1 MGLARPDTTPGV
13 GSGMLSRVSPWAR
26 AGAGLLLV
34 CLAASCSGQATS
46 SDEAQTDTLRV
57 VAASSLRFVLPDVL
71 SELRRQRPGL
81 DVEVS
86 YTSSGQAFAQLSQ
99 GAPFDLFL
107 SANRQFPERLVESGV
122 ASRESLFVY
131 ARGQLALY
139 AKRDLGLASTGVE
152 GLGAASISH
161 IAIANPEHA
170 PYGRAAIASLRSL
183 GVFDAV
189 EAKLVRG
196 ESVGQAANLVA
207 GGAADV
213 GIIALSLT
221 RAPSM
226 RGGYV
231 LKLPV
236 ESYPALWQAGVVIQ
250 ASPHRAAA
258 RELRALLLSARGQ
271 STLSRWGLL
280 PAPEG

>member
-1 MGLARPDTTPGV
+1 
-13 GSGMLSRVSPWAR
+13 MLCRVSHSALV
-26 AGAGLLLV
+26 GAGLLLA
-34 CLAASCSGQATS
+34 CLMASCGGQETS
-46 SDEAQTDTLRV
+46 SGEAQTDTLRV
-57 VAASSLRFVLPDVL
+57 VAASSLRFALPDVL
-71 SELRRQRPGL
+71 SEWRRRRPGL

-86 YTSSGQAFAQLSQ
+86 YTSSGQAFAQLGQ

-107 SANRQFPERLVESGV
+107 SADRRFPERLVEGGV

-139 AKRDLGLASTGVE
+139 TERDLGLASTGVE
-152 GLGAASISH
+152 GLRAASISH

-170 PYGRAAIASLRSL
+170 PYGRAAIASLRTL
-183 GVFDAV
+183 GVLDAV
-189 EAKLVRG
+189 EAKLVQG

-226 RGGYV
+226 RGGYI
-231 LKLPV
+231 LTLPV

-258 RELRALLLSARGQ
+258 EELRALLLSPRGQ